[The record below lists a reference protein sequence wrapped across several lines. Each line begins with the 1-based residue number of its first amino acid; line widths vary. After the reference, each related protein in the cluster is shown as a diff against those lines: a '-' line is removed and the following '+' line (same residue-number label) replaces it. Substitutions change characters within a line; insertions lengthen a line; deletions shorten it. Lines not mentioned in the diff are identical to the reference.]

1 MRQALFQAAQSLE
14 AHLQILDAMAW
25 QEVSEV
31 GGTQVLLSPQVAHSS
46 ELLRSYLLQITLQ
59 IDIHVLVT
67 HIEDAQSITAIG
79 EWALE
84 DMYASVLHH
93 AFGLA
98 SKDVLV
104 DGIHLVVA
112 QETHCEV
119 VHLRYVATDEHIAG
133 HEGPQ

>member
-1 MRQALFQAAQSLE
+1 MQQALFQAAQSLE

-31 GGTQVLLSPQVAHSS
+31 GGTQVLLSPQVTHSS

-59 IDIHVLVT
+59 IDVHVLVT

-79 EWALE
+79 ERALE

-98 SKDVLV
+98 SKDVLRC
-104 DGIHLVVA
+104 G
-112 QETHCEV
+112 
-119 VHLRYVATDEHIAG
+119 YIARRV
-133 HEGPQ
+133 